1 MKLGEIIK
9 EYREKNHL
17 SMSEFSK
24 RSGISKGYVGMLES
38 GLNPAT
44 GKPIKPS
51 LDVIQKVASGMRT
64 DFDTLFRQLDEDVI
78 LNTPPEDTILSQR
91 HLELY
96 SQLDDKQQILVDDL
110 SEILL
115 TPESSSDK
123 ALAMLERVT
132 AYLKAYK
139 TS

>member
-1 MKLGEIIK
+1 MKIGDIIK
-9 EYREKNHL
+9 DYREKNHL
-17 SMSEFSK
+17 SMSEFAK
-24 RSGISKGYVGMLES
+24 RAGISKGYVGMLES

-51 LDVIQKVASGMRT
+51 IEVIHKVASGMRT

-78 LNTPPEDTILSQR
+78 LNTPPEDAVLSQR

-115 TPESSSDK
+115 TPESPSDR
-123 ALAMLERVT
+123 ALAMLERLT
-132 AYLKAYK
+132 TYLKTCK